1 MVVEEKRA
9 REGVPVDLIDCRPE
23 LRREVQSE
31 RFVSAAQGLENQ
43 IIDFSVPGQRN
54 INRDTRTASAAPG
67 EQSESRGSDA
77 VKVCMADYA
86 KQR

>member
-1 MVVEEKRA
+1 MVIEEKGA
-9 REGVPVDLIDCRPE
+9 REDVSVDLVNCRLE
-23 LRREVQSE
+23 LRREVQRE

-43 IIDFSVPGQRN
+43 IIDFSVPCQRN

-67 EQSESRGSDA
+67 EQSESRGGDA

-86 KQR
+86 KQL